1 MDEVLR
7 TGRAVILNQ
16 QQRLATES
24 QEEREARLQQVILS
38 QQQRL
43 ASETPSE
50 AQIRH
55 EQDRENH
62 RRRRNMDLALP
73 LFQQPAVRSKMTNFH
88 SKIAALE
95 MSKCITCLEKFP
107 ALNVKAVSPHNEDTE
122 CGRCRQDKHIPKV
135 YSSSNNMDPGPVPSE
150 LLVC

>member
-1 MDEVLR
+1 M
-7 TGRAVILNQ
+7 NQ
-16 QQRLATES
+16 
-24 QEEREARLQQVILS
+24 ER
-38 QQQRL
+38 RL

-62 RRRRNMDLALP
+62 RSRRNMDLALP

-107 ALNVKAVSPHNEDTE
+107 TLNVKAVSAQFSLRAPSGSPHNACISTSYHVMA
-122 CGRCRQDKHIPKV
+122 G
-135 YSSSNNMDPGPVPSE
+135 SE
-150 LLVC
+150 IIIGQANQFN